1 MIHVLVLEDDKNSR
15 EAVAAILSAYSAEL
29 CIHPAASYEEAKK
42 LLETDIRYGLF
53 LLDVNL
59 SGESRE
65 DIGGIIFAREV
76 RERFCYTFTPIVMV
90 TAVGEME
97 MQAYRELHCY
107 QYLMK
112 PFRRRQVEEIVE
124 KLLVEEKRER
134 PPVVTVK
141 KGGINYQ
148 IECADIQYIEAV
160 HRGICIHMKKENWNV
175 PYVTLKQILGKLPEE
190 MFVQC
195 HRMYAVNRQEVEY
208 YDTVNRIVKLKGCS
222 DTVEIGVTY
231 KAEIGRVISGRLG

>member
-1 MIHVLVLEDDKNSR
+1 MIHVLILEDDKISR
-15 EAVAAILSAYSAEL
+15 EALTAILSEYSAEI
-29 CIHPAASYEEAKK
+29 CVHPASSYEEAKA
-42 LLETDIRYGLF
+42 LLEEDIQYGLF

-59 SGESRE
+59 SGESRQ

-90 TAVGEME
+90 TAVGAME

-112 PFRRRQVEEIVE
+112 PFQRRQVEEIVS
-124 KLLVEEKRER
+124 KLLAKEERER

-148 IECADIQYIEAV
+148 IECADILYLEAV
-160 HRGICIHMKKENWNV
+160 HRGICIHMKKECWDV
-175 PYVTLKQILGKLPEE
+175 PYVTLKQMLKKMPEG

-195 HRMYAVNRQEVEY
+195 HRVYAVNRQEVEY

-231 KAEIGRVISGRLG
+231 KTEIGRIISG